1 MTGARLKVYIT
12 AIQQNIDTT
21 TPSTHRTHTTVADG
35 DTRGAQPCEHPR
47 TTHAPT
53 QQTETQVNRKY
64 ICAAAPTAVERARST
79 PLFVPRVAFS
89 AAASR
94 CRGRSRTDHD
104 RRVTALRATRPDDLD
119 LAFRTT
125 YDHLGRRKASSR
137 RHTRHDTDRTVLS
150 CLAGGV
156 N

>member
-1 MTGARLKVYIT
+1 MRGARHGVYIT

-94 CRGRSRTDHD
+94 CVGDGVGPTTTDGSPHRARGVPTTSTRTRRGLRSGRP
-104 RRVTALRATRPDDLD
+104 TAI
-119 LAFRTT
+119 LADEKPAHTQ
-125 YDHLGRRKASSR
+125 GRISP
-137 RHTRHDTDRTVLS
+137 
-150 CLAGGV
+150 
-156 N
+156 